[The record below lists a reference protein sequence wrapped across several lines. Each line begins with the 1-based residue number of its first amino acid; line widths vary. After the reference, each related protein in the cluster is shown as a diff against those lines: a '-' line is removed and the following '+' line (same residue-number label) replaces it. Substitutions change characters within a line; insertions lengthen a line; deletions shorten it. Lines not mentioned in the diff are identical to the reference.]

1 MSTVGYGDLYAET
14 LFGRVF
20 MVLFILI
27 GLSLFASFVPEIL
40 EIAATRKKYGGSYQP
55 VTDGYILIICVKF
68 IFLAPLFATFWAKPL
83 KYFQNFA
90 GTLTGKS

>member
-55 VTDGYILIICVKF
+55 VTDGHLPKKKTCLAHVFFSTHFFFVKS
-68 IFLAPLFATFWAKPL
+68 K
-83 KYFQNFA
+83 KYFLSPI
-90 GTLTGKS
+90 GL